1 MSVCRSQQLEV
12 GNQKFKL
19 TSCCSQ
25 VRPGFARVRGISGRH
40 TTVTV
45 NTTQQHII
53 FKVSTMHWPWLQ

>member
-19 TSCCSQ
+19 TSCWPQ

-40 TTVTV
+40 MTVTV